1 MGAIDFVGCGMMI
14 FLGLILI
21 VLGIIN
27 RKGNISTIHWY
38 NRRKV
43 SEADRLAYGKWMGR
57 GTILCG
63 AGLVVGG
70 TLQYFVP
77 ESIWSIPVV
86 AGLVVGL
93 GLMLYAQLKFN
104 HGLF

>member
-1 MGAIDFVGCGMMI
+1 MMI

-21 VLGIIN
+21 VIGIFN
-27 RKGNISTIHWY
+27 QKGNISTIHWY

-43 SEADRLAYGKWMGR
+43 SEADRPAYGKWMGL

-63 AGLVVGG
+63 AGLMAGG
-70 TLQYFVP
+70 IFQYFAP
-77 ESIWSIPVV
+77 EGIWSIPVV
-86 AGLVVGL
+86 VGLVIGL

>member
-1 MGAIDFVGCGMMI
+1 MMI
-14 FLGLILI
+14 FLGVILI
-21 VLGIIN
+21 ILGIIN

-43 SEADRLAYGKWMGR
+43 SEADRPAYGKWMGL

-63 AGLVVGG
+63 AGLMAGG
-70 TLQYFVP
+70 IFQYFAP
-77 ESIWSIPVV
+77 EGIWSIPVV
-86 AGLVVGL
+86 VGLVIGL

>member
-1 MGAIDFVGCGMMI
+1 MI

-21 VLGIIN
+21 VIGIFN
-27 RKGNISTIHWY
+27 QKGNISTIHWY

-43 SEADRLAYGKWMGR
+43 SEADRPAYGKWMGL

-63 AGLVVGG
+63 AGLMAGG
-70 TLQYFVP
+70 IFQYFAP
-77 ESIWSIPVV
+77 EGIWSIPVV
-86 AGLVVGL
+86 VGLVIGL

>member
-1 MGAIDFVGCGMMI
+1 MMI

-21 VLGIIN
+21 VIGIFN
-27 RKGNISTIHWY
+27 QKGNISTIHWY

-43 SEADRLAYGKWMGR
+43 SEADRPAYGKWMGL

-63 AGLVVGG
+63 AGLMAGG
-70 TLQYFVP
+70 IFQYFAP
-77 ESIWSIPVV
+77 EGIWSIPVV
-86 AGLVVGL
+86 VGLVIGL

-104 HGLF
+104 HGIF

>member
-1 MGAIDFVGCGMMI
+1 MMI

-21 VLGIIN
+21 VIVIFN

-43 SEADRLAYGKWMGR
+43 SEADRPAYGKWMGL

-63 AGLVVGG
+63 AGLMAGG
-70 TLQYFVP
+70 IFQYFAP
-77 ESIWSIPVV
+77 EGIWSIPVV
-86 AGLVVGL
+86 VGLVIGL

>member
-1 MGAIDFVGCGMMI
+1 MI
-14 FLGLILI
+14 LLGLILI
-21 VLGIIN
+21 VLGIFN

-43 SEADRLAYGKWMGR
+43 TEADRPAYGKWMGL

-63 AGLVVGG
+63 AGLMAGG
-70 TLQYFVP
+70 IFQYFAP
-77 ESIWSIPVV
+77 EGIWSIPVV
-86 AGLVVGL
+86 VGLVVGL

>member
-1 MGAIDFVGCGMMI
+1 MMI
-14 FLGLILI
+14 FLGLILFVI
-21 VLGIIN
+21 GIFN

-43 SEADRLAYGKWMGR
+43 SEADRPAYGKWMGW

-63 AGLVVGG
+63 AGLMAGG
-70 TLQYFVP
+70 ILQYFAP
-77 ESIWSIPVV
+77 EGIWSIPVV
-86 AGLVVGL
+86 VGLVIGL

>member
-1 MGAIDFVGCGMMI
+1 MMI

-21 VLGIIN
+21 VIGIFN

-43 SEADRLAYGKWMGR
+43 SEADRPAYGKWMGL

-63 AGLVVGG
+63 AGLMAGG
-70 TLQYFVP
+70 IFQYFAP
-77 ESIWSIPVV
+77 EGIWSIPVV
-86 AGLVVGL
+86 AGLVIGL

>member
-1 MGAIDFVGCGMMI
+1 MMI

-21 VLGIIN
+21 VIGIFN

-43 SEADRLAYGKWMGR
+43 SEADRQAYGKWMGL

-63 AGLVVGG
+63 AGLMAGG
-70 TLQYFVP
+70 ILQYFAP
-77 ESIWSIPVV
+77 EGIWSIPVV
-86 AGLVVGL
+86 VGLVIGL

>member
-21 VLGIIN
+21 VIGIFN

-43 SEADRLAYGKWMGR
+43 SEADRPAYGKWMGL

-63 AGLVVGG
+63 AGLMAGG
-70 TLQYFVP
+70 IFQYFAP
-77 ESIWSIPVV
+77 EGIWSIPVV
-86 AGLVVGL
+86 VGLVIGL

-104 HGLF
+104 HGIF

>member
-1 MGAIDFVGCGMMI
+1 MI

-21 VLGIIN
+21 VIGIFN
-27 RKGNISTIHWY
+27 RKGNIFTIHWY

-43 SEADRLAYGKWMGR
+43 SEADRPAYGKWMGL

-63 AGLVVGG
+63 AGLMAGG
-70 TLQYFVP
+70 IFQYFAP
-77 ESIWSIPVV
+77 EGIWSIPVV
-86 AGLVVGL
+86 VGLVIGL

>member
-1 MGAIDFVGCGMMI
+1 MMI

-21 VLGIIN
+21 VIGIFN
-27 RKGNISTIHWY
+27 RKGHISTIHWY

-43 SEADRLAYGKWMGR
+43 SEADRPAYGKWMGL

-63 AGLVVGG
+63 AGLMAGG
-70 TLQYFVP
+70 IFQYFAP
-77 ESIWSIPVV
+77 EGIWSIPVV
-86 AGLVVGL
+86 VGLVIGL

>member
-1 MGAIDFVGCGMMI
+1 MMI

-21 VLGIIN
+21 VIGIFN
-27 RKGNISTIHWY
+27 RKSNISTIHWY

-43 SEADRLAYGKWMGR
+43 SEADRPAYGKWMGL

-63 AGLVVGG
+63 AGLMAGG
-70 TLQYFVP
+70 IFQYFAP
-77 ESIWSIPVV
+77 EGIWSIPVV
-86 AGLVVGL
+86 VGLVIGL

>member
-1 MGAIDFVGCGMMI
+1 MI

-21 VLGIIN
+21 VIGIFN
-27 RKGNISTIHWY
+27 QKGNISTIHWY

-43 SEADRLAYGKWMGR
+43 SEADRPAYGKWMGL

-63 AGLVVGG
+63 AGLMAGG
-70 TLQYFVP
+70 IFQYFAP
-77 ESIWSIPVV
+77 EGIWSIPVV
-86 AGLVVGL
+86 VGLVIGL

-104 HGLF
+104 HGIF

>member
-1 MGAIDFVGCGMMI
+1 MII
-14 FLGLILI
+14 FLGIILI
-21 VLGIIN
+21 ILGIIN

-43 SEADRLAYGKWMGR
+43 SEADRPAYGKWMGL

-63 AGLVVGG
+63 AGLMAGG
-70 TLQYFVP
+70 IFQYFAP
-77 ESIWSIPVV
+77 EGIWSIPVV
-86 AGLVVGL
+86 VGLVIGL

-104 HGLF
+104 HGIF

>member
-1 MGAIDFVGCGMMI
+1 MMI

-21 VLGIIN
+21 VIGTFN

-43 SEADRLAYGKWMGR
+43 SEADRPAYGKWMGL

-63 AGLVVGG
+63 AGLMAGG
-70 TLQYFVP
+70 IFQYFAP
-77 ESIWSIPVV
+77 EGIWSIPVV
-86 AGLVVGL
+86 VGLVIGL

>member
-1 MGAIDFVGCGMMI
+1 MGAIDFAWCGMMI

-21 VLGIIN
+21 VIGIFN

-43 SEADRLAYGKWMGR
+43 SEADRPAYGKWMGL

-63 AGLVVGG
+63 AGLMAGG
-70 TLQYFVP
+70 IFQYFAP
-77 ESIWSIPVV
+77 EGIWSIPVV
-86 AGLVVGL
+86 VGLVIGL

>member
-1 MGAIDFVGCGMMI
+1 MI

-21 VLGIIN
+21 VIGIFN

-43 SEADRLAYGKWMGR
+43 SEADRPAYGKWMGL
-57 GTILCG
+57 GTIFCG
-63 AGLVVGG
+63 AGLMAGG
-70 TLQYFVP
+70 IFQYFAP
-77 ESIWSIPVV
+77 EGIWSIPVV
-86 AGLVVGL
+86 VGLVIGL

-104 HGLF
+104 HGIF

>member
-1 MGAIDFVGCGMMI
+1 MMI

-21 VLGIIN
+21 VIGIFN
-27 RKGNISTIHWY
+27 CKGNISTIHWY

-43 SEADRLAYGKWMGR
+43 SEEDRPAYAKWMGL

-63 AGLVVGG
+63 AGLMAGG
-70 TLQYFVP
+70 IFQYFAP
-77 ESIWSIPVV
+77 EGIWSIPVV
-86 AGLVVGL
+86 VGLVIGL

>member
-1 MGAIDFVGCGMMI
+1 MMI
-14 FLGLILI
+14 FLGIILI
-21 VLGIIN
+21 ILGIIN

-43 SEADRLAYGKWMGR
+43 SEADRPAYGKWMGL

-63 AGLVVGG
+63 AGLMAGG
-70 TLQYFVP
+70 IFQYFAP
-77 ESIWSIPVV
+77 EGIWSIPVV
-86 AGLVVGL
+86 VGLVIGL

>member
-1 MGAIDFVGCGMMI
+1 MMI
-14 FLGLILI
+14 FLGLTLI
-21 VLGIIN
+21 VIGIFN

-43 SEADRLAYGKWMGR
+43 SEADRPAYGKWMGL

-63 AGLVVGG
+63 AGLMAGG
-70 TLQYFVP
+70 IFQYFAP
-77 ESIWSIPVV
+77 EGIWSIPVV
-86 AGLVVGL
+86 VGLVIGL

-104 HGLF
+104 HGIF

>member
-1 MGAIDFVGCGMMI
+1 MI

-21 VLGIIN
+21 VIGIFN

-43 SEADRLAYGKWMGR
+43 SAADRSAYGKWMGL

-63 AGLVVGG
+63 AGLMAGG
-70 TLQYFVP
+70 IFQYFAS
-77 ESIWSIPVV
+77 EGIWSIPVV
-86 AGLVVGL
+86 VGLVIGL